1 MSEQEEAIA
10 DIDQLVLI
18 VGQSTAGKSASLRNI
33 PNQDRWVYL
42 GTEAGKRLPFKNSFN
57 RVNVTDPYQVI
68 EYFEQCIENIDQV
81 DGIIIDSITFLM
93 DMYESQYVLGSA
105 NTMKAWGDFNQYFK
119 QIMQQLVPKF
129 GKPVII
135 IAHTLETIDDQ
146 GLVKSSVP
154 IKGALKGQG
163 VEAYFTTVIAAKRVT
178 VKELEKYKNP
188 NLVITDRERELGYKY
203 VYQTQH
209 TKTTTGERIRAPMG
223 MFSDE
228 ETFIDNDAAKLLN
241 SLSAYYN

>member
-33 PNQDRWVYL
+33 PNQDHWVYL
-42 GTEAGKRLPFKNSFN
+42 GTEAGKRLPFKNNFN
-57 RVNVTDPYQVI
+57 RVNITDPYQVI

-146 GLVKSSVP
+146 GLAKSSVP

-163 VEAYFTTVIAAKRVT
+163 VEALTMNSAFT
-178 VKELEKYKNP
+178 E
-188 NLVITDRERELGYKY
+188 
-203 VYQTQH
+203 
-209 TKTTTGERIRAPMG
+209 
-223 MFSDE
+223 
-228 ETFIDNDAAKLLN
+228 
-241 SLSAYYN
+241 